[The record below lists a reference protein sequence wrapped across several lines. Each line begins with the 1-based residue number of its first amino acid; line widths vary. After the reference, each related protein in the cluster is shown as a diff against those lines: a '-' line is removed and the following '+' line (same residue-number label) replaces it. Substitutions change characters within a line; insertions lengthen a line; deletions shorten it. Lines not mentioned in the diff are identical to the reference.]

1 MIGVQLERYA
11 CIGEYKGRIFLKDRI
26 IYEESQI
33 QNSIDV
39 PDIVTNELLEIIEE
53 VLEKCGLYYRTFCRV
68 KAAKSMTEKLNN
80 REKGYGK
87 DKKVQ
92 DMIGIRIGVY
102 FRDDVEIC
110 QRMMEHCFE
119 LVDWS
124 MSDIG
129 VSEFKPTKIN
139 GVFRLPNYIAAKI
152 SEETWKLPID
162 STFEIQ
168 FKTMF
173 SEGWHEIEHDM
184 QYKGRNL
191 WEGKQ
196 NLARN
201 FNSILATL
209 ELCDNSL
216 VSLFEDLGHQHYK
229 ERNWTAMIRSHYR
242 IRLTDQAVLK
252 EIEDLFNRNIELAK
266 LFFKFKRIHLMEL
279 LVAREEKIKLSA
291 NSVIAIINENII
303 KNQDLSKIIQ
313 KNRDIIEVIDIEE
326 DKKNINILQ
335 PMKSHVVFSAKTGI
349 VHCKKDRYKVFEK
362 AAGYIYDWIKLK
374 YSNIFPEMSKSIKSY
389 FREENGFQ
397 VGVLY
402 KPQESFFAMSV
413 FHPGINVPGRMWH
426 TEAAIVV
433 ENEKLQ
439 LIVENSFAESEN
451 DRKNEQDVD
460 FSRPSFY
467 GKIADKIGLIDV
479 LPLKKN
485 FRYVE
490 ENTCKELV
498 ELIQSKE
505 RKFPVIVIEEEKG
518 NAWLEEFDIENF
530 SKIVRYYAHVFV
542 MSKDTQRKL
551 GEVLKIKDV
560 QPSQIQVYWPSN
572 GKKHLKYKISY
583 KDEIERFN
591 YEVASYSH
599 GKRRYKEV
607 IGAIAFRYKLVRDIR
622 QNNVLTHVDMLQISQ
637 EAFIHKNLLWDTEY
651 KTEEDWKKLLTESR
665 VTQQQLQERCSNLK
679 QQVNE
684 LKKKLYQ
691 KEIYNKHFD

>member
-1 MIGVQLERYA
+1 MEERV
-11 CIGEYKGRIFLKDRI
+11 

-39 PDIVTNELLEIIEE
+39 PEIVTNELLEIIEE
-53 VLEKCGLYYRTFCRV
+53 VLEKCGLYYRTFCRIKSV
-68 KAAKSMTEKLNN
+68 KSMTEKLNN
-80 REKGYGK
+80 KEKGYGK

-110 QRMMEHCFE
+110 QRMMEQCFE

-152 SEETWKLPID
+152 SEDTWKLPID

-191 WEGKQ
+191 WEGKR

-229 ERNWTAMIRSHYR
+229 EKNWTAMIRSHYR
-242 IRLTDQAVLK
+242 IRLTDEAVLD
-252 EIEDLFNRNIELAK
+252 EIVDLFNRNTELAK
-266 LFFKFKRIHLMEL
+266 LFFKFKRIGLMEL
-279 LVAREEKIKLSA
+279 LVAREDKIRLSA
-291 NSVIAIINENII
+291 NSVIAIINENVI
-303 KNQDLSKIIQ
+303 KNQELSKIIQ
-313 KNRDIIEVIDIEE
+313 EKRGVIEIIDLE
-326 DKKNINILQ
+326 DERKNINILQ
-335 PMKSHVVFSAKTGI
+335 PMKNHIVFSAKAEI
-349 VHCKKDRYKVFEK
+349 SHDEKNRDKVFKK
-362 AAGYIYDWIKLK
+362 AAGYIYDWIRLK
-374 YSNIFPEMSKSIKSY
+374 YSNIFPKMSEKIRSY
-389 FREENGFQ
+389 FKEENGFQ
-397 VGVLY
+397 VGILY
-402 KPQESFFAMSV
+402 RPQGCFLAMSV
-413 FHPGINVPGRMWH
+413 FHPGVNVPGRMWH
-426 TEAAIVV
+426 TEAAIML

-439 LIVENSFAESEN
+439 LIVENSFAESES

-467 GKIADKIGLIDV
+467 GKIADKIGLVDV
-479 LPLKKN
+479 MPLTKT
-485 FRYVE
+485 FRHVE
-490 ENTCKELV
+490 NDNCQNLV
-498 ELIQSKE
+498 KLIQNKE

-530 SKIVRYYAHVFV
+530 SKIVSYYAHVFV
-542 MSKDTQRKL
+542 MSKDTQGRL
-551 GEVLKIKDV
+551 GKALQIKDV

-583 KDEIERFN
+583 KEEIERFN
-591 YEVASYSH
+591 YEIARYSH

-607 IGAIAFRYKLVRDIR
+607 TGAIAFRYKLVRDIR
-622 QNNVLTHVDMLQISQ
+622 KNNILTHVDMLQISK
-637 EAFIHKNLLWDTEY
+637 EAFIHKNLLWDIEH
-651 KTEEDWKKLLTESR
+651 KTEDEWKELLTETR
-665 VTQQQLQERCSNLK
+665 VTQQQLQDRCVDLE

-691 KEIYNKHFD
+691 QKIRDKHFE

>member
-1 MIGVQLERYA
+1 M
-11 CIGEYKGRIFLKDRI
+11 KDEV

-39 PDIVTNELLEIIEE
+39 PEIVTNELLEIIEE
-53 VLEKCGLYYRTFCRV
+53 VLEKCGLYYRTFCRI
-68 KAAKSMTEKLNN
+68 KSAKSMTEKLNN
-80 REKGYGK
+80 KEKGYGK

-110 QRMMEHCFE
+110 QRMMEQCFE

-152 SEETWKLPID
+152 SEDTWKFPID
-162 STFEIQ
+162 NTFEIQ

-229 ERNWTAMIRSHYR
+229 EKNWTAMIRSHYR
-242 IRLTDQAVLK
+242 IRLTDEAVLD
-252 EIEDLFNRNIELAK
+252 EIAELFNGNTELAK
-266 LFFKFKRIHLMEL
+266 LFFKFKRIGLMEL
-279 LVAREEKIKLSA
+279 LAARGEKIRLSA
-291 NSVIAIINENII
+291 NSVIAIINENVF
-303 KNQDLSKIIQ
+303 KDPELSKIIQ
-313 KNRDIIEVIDIEE
+313 KRRDIIEIVDLEE
-326 DKKNINILQ
+326 ERKNVNILQ
-335 PMKSHVVFSAKTGI
+335 PMKSHVVFSAQTELNHNKENR
-349 VHCKKDRYKVFEK
+349 KEVFQK
-362 AAGYIYDWIKLK
+362 AAGYIYDWIRLK
-374 YSNIFPEMSKSIKSY
+374 YSNIFPKMSENIESY
-389 FREENGFQ
+389 FKEENGFQ
-397 VGVLY
+397 VGILY
-402 KPQESFFAMSV
+402 QPKETFFAMSV
-413 FHPGINVPGRMWH
+413 FHPGVNVAGRMWH
-426 TEAAIVV
+426 TEAVIVL

-439 LIVENSFAESEN
+439 LMVKNSFADSEG
-451 DRKNEQDVD
+451 DRKNEYHVD

-467 GKIADKIGLIDV
+467 GKIADKIGLVDV
-479 LPLKKN
+479 CPLTKT
-485 FRYVE
+485 FQYIP
-490 ENTCKELV
+490 TDACKELV
-498 ELIQSKE
+498 KLIQNKE

-530 SKIVRYYAHVFV
+530 SKIVSYYAHVFV
-542 MSKDTQRKL
+542 MSKETQGKL
-551 GEVLKIKDV
+551 GKALQIKDV

-583 KDEIERFN
+583 KEEIERFN
-591 YEVASYSH
+591 YEIAHYKH
-599 GKRRYKEV
+599 GKMRYKEV
-607 IGAIAFRYKLVRDIR
+607 TGAAAFRYKLVRDIR
-622 QNNVLTHVDMLQISQ
+622 KNNVLTHIDTPQVSK
-637 EAFIHKNLLWDTEY
+637 EAFLHKNLLWDSENR
-651 KTEEDWKKLLTESR
+651 TEEDWKLLVTELGVAR
-665 VTQQQLQERCSNLK
+665 QQLQERCLDLE
-679 QQVNE
+679 QQVIK
-684 LKKKLYQ
+684 LQKKLNQ
-691 KEIYNKHFD
+691 KA